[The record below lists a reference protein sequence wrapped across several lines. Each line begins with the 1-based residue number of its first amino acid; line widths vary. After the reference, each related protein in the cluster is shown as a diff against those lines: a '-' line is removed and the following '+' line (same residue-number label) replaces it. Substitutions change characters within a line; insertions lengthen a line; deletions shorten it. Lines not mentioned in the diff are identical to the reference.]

1 MTTDPVRRAAKLAD
15 VERYLA
21 LERRHVVAMTAQLD
35 KACGLGWEGGVI
47 HAAGLLELAKAR
59 IARLELEHAGLVIGG
74 GS

>member
-15 VERYLA
+15 IERYLA

-35 KACGLGWEGGVI
+35 KARRLGWEDGVI
-47 HAAGLLELAKAR
+47 WAEKLLALSETR
-59 IARLELEHAGLVIGG
+59 IARLELEHARLVIGG